1 MNAKKSDAIQFL
13 KSSIARYRYQL
24 EGESG
29 RGALVAGQTIDRATT
44 REERDQ
50 LNALIAD
57 ATRLLTQLRHG

>member
-13 KSSIARYRYQL
+13 KSSIARYRHQL
-24 EGESG
+24 DGLSPRGSG
-29 RGALVAGQTIDRATT
+29 DGVEVLERATT

-57 ATRLLTQLRHG
+57 ATRLLSQLRHG